1 MAINVR
7 VITRP
12 DPGAIP
18 GGSTNPFSR
27 ALGGDYGADQD
38 RRMGKDVAFARM
50 GSVISPLL
58 KLPTTTLLKKCVSLR
73 KRRDHF
79 AS

>member
-1 MAINVR
+1 
-7 VITRP
+7 
-12 DPGAIP
+12 
-18 GGSTNPFSR
+18 
-27 ALGGDYGADQD
+27 
-38 RRMGKDVAFARM
+38 MGKGVTFTRV
-50 GSVISPLL
+50 GSDISPLL